1 MKRPGIIVLA
11 AGLFLMALTA
21 GALTRIQSLQ
31 KIGRPGVR
39 VVAENIYRQ
48 DGRVAGTNSVFLPE
62 NAGGFTSKSLPL
74 TNVELESLP
83 RDTVFGRRLYSA
95 ADGFW
100 VQVGAVLMGRDRS
113 SIHKPEACLPAQ
125 GAKIGRTERLTIPI
139 SDPKQ
144 PYDLPVTRMLF
155 SHPGGQGETARERH
169 GVYVYWFVAD
179 GQITENHNQRMRWM
193 ARDLLTK
200 VTLQR
205 WAYLSCYTECVAG
218 GEEAA
223 YARMAGLIAA
233 AVPQFQ
239 LARGPAAPAGK

>member
-1 MKRPGIIVLA
+1 MKRPGIMALA
-11 AGLFLMALTA
+11 AGLLLMALAAAT
-21 GALTRIQSLQ
+21 LTRIQSLQ
-31 KIGRPGVR
+31 KVGQPGVR

-62 NAGGFTSKSLPL
+62 SAGGFTSKPLPL
-74 TNVELESLP
+74 TEVELEALP
-83 RDTVFGRRLYSA
+83 KDTIFGRRLYAA

-125 GAKIGRTERLTIPI
+125 GAMIGRTERLKIPI
-139 SDPKQ
+139 GEPPQS
-144 PYDLPVTRMLF
+144 YDLPVTRMLF
-155 SHPGGQGETARERH
+155 SQQREQGGRPQVRQ

-179 GQITENHNQRMRWM
+179 GQITESHNQRMRWM

-200 VTLQR
+200 GTLQR
-205 WAYLSCYTECVAG
+205 WAYLSCYTECAPG

-223 YARMAGLIAA
+223 FARMAGLIAA

-239 LARGPAAPAGK
+239 LAHGPLAVAGK